1 MKVIFSIV
9 MFLLIGSPL
18 IKAQFNAKDSLVFEA
33 YEDSINIFSDSLF
46 NSPIEKTRKFASYSI
61 IKLLKTALLKD
72 NSYYYDF
79 PNIKAISI
87 VTTDDDAFRIFTWQ
101 LIFDNNTYKYFGALQ
116 LRSKTL
122 SLIPLIDNSAMLDN
136 DKLPTMITGNDNW
149 IGALYYDI
157 KKVKEGKD
165 VYYTVFG
172 YDGNNALST
181 KKIIDV
187 ITFEDDKI
195 KLGAPIFQ
203 LPDGKTA
210 ARFIMEYKKGV
221 STSAR
226 FSAEYNKIVIDHL
239 IPEQEGSEG
248 LYYTYVPDGSYDGFE
263 WKKGKWQYI
272 DKLFDFKLED
282 GDFPTGH

>member
-1 MKVIFSIV
+1 M
-9 MFLLIGSPL
+9 

-46 NSPIEKTRKFASYSI
+46 NSPIEKTRKLASYSI

-79 PNIKAISI
+79 PNVKAISI
-87 VTTDDDAFRIFTWQ
+87 VKTDDDAFRIFTWQ
-101 LIFDNNTYKYFGALQ
+101 LILDNNTYKYFGALQ

-187 ITFEDDKI
+187 ITFEEGDKI
-195 KLGAPIFQ
+195 KFGAPIFH

-210 ARFIMEYKKGV
+210 ARYIMEYKKGV

-282 GDFPTGH
+282 GEFPTGH

>member
-1 MKVIFSIV
+1 

-33 YEDSINIFSDSLF
+33 YEDSINTFSDSLF

-136 DKLPTMITGNDNW
+136 DKLPTMITSNDNW

-187 ITFEDDKI
+187 ITFEEGDKI
-195 KLGAPIFQ
+195 KFGAPIFQ

-282 GDFPTGH
+282 GEFPTGH